1 MRGISFVPGG
11 QREKSVFPY
20 LFLIMFGYDKLHR
33 SQSRRFFEDT
43 VEISLVFKA
52 QLVSYFLNRS
62 QFRHQ
67 TELCFLHPFLVDI
80 A

>member
-1 MRGISFVPGG
+1 MISFTV
-11 QREKSVFPY
+11 
-20 LFLIMFGYDKLHR
+20 IHR

>member
-1 MRGISFVPGG
+1 MISFT
-11 QREKSVFPY
+11 
-20 LFLIMFGYDKLHR
+20 IIHR

-52 QLVSYFLNRS
+52 QLVSYLLNRS
-62 QFRHQ
+62 QIRHQ